1 MIPFDNIIS
10 LGKKVS
16 LIFDTSIS
24 IITKKGEVTFTSFI
38 HRDDCLEKL
47 TKLHNKEEIISPVK
61 KDSNKEE
68 VCSPLI
74 EFLSPS
80 PFKI

>member
-10 LGKKVS
+10 LGKKTS
-16 LIFDTSIS
+16 ALIFDSSIS

-61 KDSNKEE
+61 KD
-68 VCSPLI
+68 
-74 EFLSPS
+74 
-80 PFKI
+80 